1 MAEITLK
8 ALVAEEIE
16 LPIFLTDLDAAID
29 RQIRLFLNGENDGSE
44 LLRGLYGDAIDEPIP
59 ARLTALLKR

>member
-8 ALVAEEIE
+8 TPEID
-16 LPIFLTDLDAAID
+16 LPAVLADLDASID
-29 RQIRLFLNGENDGSE
+29 SQIRLFLNGENDGSE
-44 LLRGLYGDAIDEPIP
+44 LLRGLYGDAIDEPLP